1 MQIRGWPARKH
12 PLHQGH
18 QAGGRQKHLPCK
30 HHPFAPLGGKQV
42 QAGGVGARR
51 VGAQLCPFSILSAS
65 LLLSLPFSVQ
75 YRQCIQPSRG
85 LKGRG
90 GETVHSGRARGVC
103 KRGSEDVLLIKVA
116 PGLFTGFW
124 ESLGGT
130 CCYGCW
136 WDLKVLWC
144 EPCRTR
150 EEMLGKQVPPGM
162 PPLACATLT
171 SH

>member
-30 HHPFAPLGGKQV
+30 HHPFAPLGGL
-42 QAGGVGARR
+42 ASSGGWSWGQEGWCSA
-51 VGAQLCPFSILSAS
+51 LPFLHPLRLTPAVPSFLSA
-65 LLLSLPFSVQ
+65 
-75 YRQCIQPSRG
+75 IQTVHTAKQG
-85 LKGRG
+85 AEGQG
-90 GETVHSGRARGVC
+90 WGDVHSGRARGVC

-124 ESLGGT
+124 ESWGGG

-144 EPCRTR
+144 EPCRTG
-150 EEMLGKQVPPGM
+150 EEMLGNRC
-162 PPLACATLT
+162 LRACLL
-171 SH
+171 